1 MDVLTSVDPARIEA
15 LREADHFFWL
25 DLRDPD
31 PAALEEAG
39 RLLGLHPLALEDTR
53 EWQQRPKVEPYA
65 DHVFL
70 VFYTVATAA
79 GGPPTRSMEVHL
91 YVSGR
96 FVVTARRGSCAQMD
110 LLRDR
115 LGPEREPHEEDYLV
129 YRILDGLTDAYYP
142 LLAETEDRID
152 ALELQVLERPRR
164 DDLREIYRLKQ
175 EIHAYERRVIAQ
187 RDYFPAAVEA
197 IMALPELSRGTRT
210 YLRDVGDHLAQLA
223 SELHRQSTDLG
234 ALTDTFF
241 NANANK
247 LNQVVTRLS
256 VLATF
261 FVVGTL
267 ITGFFGQNFGWLVDN
282 IDTKRDFLLFGVG
295 GLVVPLLVLTG
306 YFWFRRDEW
315 M

>member
-1 MDVLTSVDPARIEA
+1 MEVLTAVDAGRIEA
-15 LREADHFFWL
+15 LRAADHFFWL

-31 PAALEEAG
+31 PASLEAAG

-53 EWQQRPKVEPYA
+53 EWRQRPKVEPYG

-79 GGPPTRSMEVHL
+79 GGPATRSMEVHL
-91 YVSGR
+91 YVSGG
-96 FVVTARRGSCAQMD
+96 FIVTARRGSCAEMD
-110 LLRDR
+110 LLHDR
-115 LGPEREPHEEDYLV
+115 LAPERGPHDEDYLV

-142 LLAETEDRID
+142 LLEETEDRID
-152 ALELQVLERPRR
+152 ALEQKVLERPRR

-175 EIHAYERRVIAQ
+175 EIHTYERRVSAQ
-187 RDYFPAAVEA
+187 RDYFSTAVEA

-210 YLRDVGDHLAQLA
+210 YLRDVADHLVQLA
-223 SELHRQSTDLG
+223 GELHRQSTDLS

-247 LNQVVTRLS
+247 LNEVVTRLS

-282 IDTKRDFLLFGVG
+282 IDSRRDFLLFGVG
-295 GLVVPLLVLTG
+295 GLVVPLVVLSV
-306 YFWFRRDEW
+306 YFWLRRDDW
-315 M
+315 R